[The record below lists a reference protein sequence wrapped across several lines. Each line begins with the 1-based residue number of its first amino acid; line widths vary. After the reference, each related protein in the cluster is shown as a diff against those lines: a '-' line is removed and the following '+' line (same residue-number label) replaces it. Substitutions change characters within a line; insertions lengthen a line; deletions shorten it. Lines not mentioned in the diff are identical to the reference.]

1 MSDVQKLLD
10 EISHLVDVDKKL
22 KEEKRV
28 RGEMF
33 NIFSVLG
40 LTSDEVRLHSTFLA
54 TLLNPKADHGQG
66 EGFLKAFAERLD
78 FPLDYASTKVEV
90 EKGIGLVKDDH
101 GGRIDILVSDNQK
114 HGIII
119 ENKIYAGDQPKQLTR
134 YWNDAQKR
142 FGAGNYCL
150 VYLTLNGD
158 EPSKD
163 STAGMPKK
171 NKDEHAEY
179 ICLSYKDDILP
190 WLEQCVALSVRQPL
204 IRETLNQYIGVV
216 RRLTY
221 CDMENKD
228 ELLKKMREHLD
239 AVFAINANV
248 DEMIENIIVEV
259 LLPQLRKLAE
269 DKKMDFAFYH
279 KKDPIG
285 KDGGDAS
292 KLMCYRAPGWH
303 FINHAWQDFDISLG
317 FENGKELRNLIFGF
331 RRKLD
336 QNGNFYRN
344 KPKYWEKLPECI
356 TSTGTWTASE
366 LWVYKKVSP
375 DCKRAEELKK
385 ILSGAMIES
394 IKVDMDELLRVASTL
409 DTIEQQDV

>member
-40 LTSDEVRLHSTFLA
+40 LASDEVRLHSTFLA

-216 RRLTY
+216 RQLTY
-221 CDMENKD
+221 CDMENKN
-228 ELLKKMREHLD
+228 ELLEKMTEHLD
-239 AVFAINANV
+239 AVFTVRQNIDAMINDVMN
-248 DEMIENIIVEV
+248 NR
-259 LLPQLRKLAE
+259 LRPQLEELAQE
-269 DKKMDFAFYH
+269 RGMTLIFPREGTDWMSTPY
-279 KKDPIG
+279 
-285 KDGGDAS
+285 
-292 KLMCYRAPGWH
+292 LGWNFRFH
-303 FINHAWQDFDISLG
+303 EWKYFDIRMEFEGKALKDLLIG
-317 FENGKELRNLIFGF
+317 FWTRENLRSADISCWKELQERTETADRKNVRWIYQWFNERRFWYNLDAMKEIMDGQTMKKLIEK
-331 RRKLD
+331 KLD
-336 QNGNFYRN
+336 KFRSYAAG
-344 KPKYWEKLPECI
+344 
-356 TSTGTWTASE
+356 
-366 LWVYKKVSP
+366 
-375 DCKRAEELKK
+375 
-385 ILSGAMIES
+385 
-394 IKVDMDELLRVASTL
+394 L
-409 DTIEQQDV
+409 DI